1 MAELLIQYS
10 TSTAFASGVIRR
22 LTHSPFS
29 HTDIVI
35 TPEVAKHFNVSP
47 GLLGASGPDATTERC
62 LAYRRR
68 HGRSAD
74 PGGVLIRSMDPWPYM
89 FPPLTARLRCTD
101 KVHDDTIAFALSQR
115 EKPFDKKAMHAF
127 LRDRAG
133 LSIVRRDWR
142 DPAAWYCAEL
152 ILRAPEVGG
161 LFPYELILTKDVVS
175 PNDTL
180 LVFNP
185 FIINAEEFAG
195 AVAIVTAKAPLAV
208 AIKETT

>member
-1 MAELLIQYS
+1 MELLIQYS
-10 TSTAFASGVIRR
+10 TSTAFASSVIRR

-35 TPEVAKHFNVSP
+35 TPEVAARFNVSP

-68 HGRSAD
+68 RGKSAD
-74 PGGVLIRSMDPWPYM
+74 PGGVLIRSMHPWAYK
-89 FPPLTARLRCTD
+89 FPPLTARIRCSD
-101 KVHDDTIAFALSQR
+101 KVHDDTIAFALSQLK
-115 EKPFDKKAMHAF
+115 KPFDKIALHAF

-133 LSIVRRDWR
+133 LSILHRDWR
-142 DPAAWYCAEL
+142 DPAAWFCAEL

-161 LFPYELILTKDVVS
+161 LFPYELIVTKDVVS

-180 LVFNP
+180 LIFNP
-185 FIINAEEFAG
+185 FIINAEEFAE
-195 AVAIVTAKAPLAV
+195 AVAIVGAKAPPAA
-208 AIKETT
+208 AITEKT